1 MSQIASPLAAV
12 APAKP
17 TWRLVLLLGSMI
29 ATGALS
35 IDMYLPSLPTIARD
49 LHGAAGSAE
58 PSVSAFF
65 IGLSIGQLIY
75 GPLSDRVGRR
85 GPLLAGLCLYV
96 AASLA
101 CAAAPSLPVLIGA
114 RFVQALGA
122 CSAMVIARAVVRD
135 RFDHTQVVHVLSQ
148 LMLVMGVAPTLAPLA
163 GGYLVAVS
171 SWRALFIVLALFG
184 AGLCAIVYA
193 VLPESRSL
201 EDRRHAQGEAVLAT
215 YLTLFRSPRIAGFAL
230 AGACAGAA
238 MFTYIANSPEL
249 AIRTFGFTPEGFAWL
264 FGANAAGY
272 IASAQLNRRL
282 VGRFG
287 SATILTSAIVG
298 AILPA
303 LAMALAAA
311 NHFAGVYGV
320 FGPLFLIMASLG
332 FTQPNAAAEALN
344 ADPRRAG
351 AIASFTGS
359 ANFLLGASL
368 STLCSLFHDGSG
380 LAMALVITASLIA
393 ALAAA
398 RIGARA
404 KGSASA

>member
-1 MSQIASPLAAV
+1 MSQIVSRSAAA

-49 LHGAAGSAE
+49 LHGAPGSAE

-101 CAAAPSLPVLIGA
+101 CAAAPSLPVLIAA

-135 RFDHTQVVHVLSQ
+135 RFNHKEVVHVLSQ

-171 SWRALFIVLALFG
+171 SWRALFVVLALFG

-215 YLTLFRSPRIAGFAL
+215 YLTLFRSPR
-230 AGACAGAA
+230 
-238 MFTYIANSPEL
+238 FTYIANSPEL

-287 SATILTSAIVG
+287 SSTILTSAIVG

-311 NHFAGVYGV
+311 CHFAGVYGV